1 MAIWWTRSSRTIANH
16 IRKCMNK
23 GFMGGAVVKQSSW
36 SSTVQSCS
44 LSSLS
49 SHRLV
54 PQNCSYLHSLPC
66 NRATLFSLQRF
77 KSTVAEGQLDS
88 FFSSDSDDEQSLDF
102 PGGKVTYTSEMNFI
116 SESSHKRIPCYR
128 VLDDD
133 GEIINMD
140 SDLQQVS
147 KEVAVKMYSDM
158 VTLQIMDNIF
168 YEAQRQGRISFYM
181 TSAGEE
187 AINIAS
193 AAALGEEDIILPQYR
208 EPGVLLWRGF
218 TLQEFANQCFGNKAD
233 HGKGRQM
240 PIHYGSKEHN
250 FFTIS
255 SPIGTQLPQAAGIA
269 YSLKMDN
276 KKACAVSYIGDG
288 GTSEG
293 DFHAGLNFAAVMEA
307 PVIFFCRNNGWAIS
321 THVSEQFRSDGIV
334 VKGQGYG
341 IRSIRVD
348 GNDALAVYSAVSAA
362 REMAINEQR
371 PILVEVRSHQPYDK
385 VAKTLPIQIF
395 SNAKEFVGVI
405 YSVFK
410 LGCYFQ
416 ALTYRI
422 GHHSTSDDSTK
433 YRALDEIDYWKL
445 ARNPVNRFRC
455 WVQSNGWWSEQQET
469 ELRKSIRKQLLQ
481 AIQVA
486 EKTEKPPLTE
496 LFSDVY
502 DHLPSN
508 LQEQEKQLT
517 ETISRHPKDYP
528 SDVSV

>member
-1 MAIWWTRSSRTIANH
+1 MAIWRTRSSRTIANH

-23 GFMGGAVVKQSSW
+23 GFMGGAVVNQSSW
-36 SSTVQSCS
+36 SSTLQSCS

-54 PQNCSYLHSLPC
+54 PQNCSYLHPLPC

-77 KSTVAEGQLDS
+77 KSSVAERQLDS

-102 PGGKVTYTSEMNFI
+102 PGGKVTYTTEMNFI

-133 GEIINMD
+133 GELIIMD
-140 SDLQQVS
+140 SDFQQVS

-193 AAALGEEDIILPQYR
+193 AAALSEEDIILPQYR

-371 PILVEVRSHQPYDK
+371 PILVE
-385 VAKTLPIQIF
+385 
-395 SNAKEFVGVI
+395 
-405 YSVFK
+405 
-410 LGCYFQ
+410 

-455 WVQSNGWWSEQQET
+455 WVQRNGWWSEQQET

-508 LQEQEKQLT
+508 LLEQEKRLRG
-517 ETISRHPKDYP
+517 TISRHPKDYP